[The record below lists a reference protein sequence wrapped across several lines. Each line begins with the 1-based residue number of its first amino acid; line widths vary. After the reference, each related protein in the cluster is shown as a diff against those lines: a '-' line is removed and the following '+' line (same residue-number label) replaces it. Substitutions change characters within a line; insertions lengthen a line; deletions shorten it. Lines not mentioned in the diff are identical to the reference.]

1 MGDVI
6 RGSAAREEIFKD
18 GRTSLTNARARG
30 GNRQERA
37 EVSLGPAIA
46 LVDVTEQELKTGS
59 GELAILKAALA
70 AENDRA
76 DAVLDRTYD
85 DTWNDIGRPAN
96 DRFLTLMYPGGA
108 GYYTDGDLP
117 GQPIRM
123 ELLAKFYEEG
133 IHPKLTST
141 QSQAYAQRIRAAAAD
156 LKADIDAA
164 AAPTANVMLLE
175 RTLTALARVVQ
186 FELANL
192 KRMYK
197 IDGLSEAE
205 IHEIIPDR
213 PVAKKT
219 QNTP

>member
-6 RGSAAREEIFKD
+6 RSSAAREEIFKD

-30 GNRQERA
+30 GGLQERA
-37 EVSLGPAIA
+37 EIGLGPAMA
-46 LVDVTEQELKTGS
+46 LVEATEQELATAAA
-59 GELAILKAALA
+59 ELATLKAALA

-76 DAVLDRTYD
+76 DALLDRTYD

-117 GQPIRM
+117 GQPTRM
-123 ELLAKFYEEG
+123 ELLAKLYEKS
-133 IHPKLTST
+133 IHPKLTSV
-141 QSQAYAQRIRAAAAD
+141 QAQQYAQRIRHAAAD

-175 RTLTALARVVQ
+175 RTLTAMARVVQ

-192 KRMYK
+192 KRLYK

-205 IHEIIPDR
+205 IHVIIPDR

>member
-6 RGSAAREEIFKD
+6 RSSAAREDIFKD

-30 GNRQERA
+30 GNIQERA
-37 EVSLGPAIA
+37 EIGLGPAIT
-46 LVDVTEQELKTGS
+46 LVEATEQELATAS
-59 GELAILKAALA
+59 AELATLKAALA

-76 DAVLDRTYD
+76 DALLDRTYD

-117 GQPIRM
+117 GQPTRM
-123 ELLAKFYEEG
+123 ELLAKLYEKS
-133 IHPKLTST
+133 IHPKLTSA
-141 QSQAYAQRIRAAAAD
+141 QAQAYAQRIRQAAAD
-156 LKADIDAA
+156 LKGDIDAA

-175 RTLTALARVVQ
+175 RTLTAMARVVQ

-205 IHEIIPDR
+205 IHVIIPDR

-219 QNTP
+219 LTTP